1 MKKLPSKK
9 EVIEFLDKN
18 YSPEIHDY
26 FFASKDDF
34 IFDLEQEK
42 IEVSYSYAC
51 YKNTNLLKKVFPD
64 DWDREKMEELEEIYW
79 EEEDKKLRGEL

>member
-18 YSPEIHDY
+18 YNPEIHDY

-34 IFDLEQEK
+34 IK
-42 IEVSYSYAC
+42 ILTY
-51 YKNTNLLKKVFPD
+51 
-64 DWDREKMEELEEIYW
+64 
-79 EEEDKKLRGEL
+79 